1 MQVLVVGSGGREHAI
16 ALKLLESPKVDVVWC
31 YPGNAGMAQ
40 AARIPKLAGS
50 DVNTLAEFAA
60 TEGIELT
67 IVGPEGY
74 LAEGIVD
81 AFRSRDL
88 CIVGPSQA
96 AAQIESSKVFAKRL
110 MEKYGIPTA
119 AYRVFSEYQE
129 AKAYIEEMGVP
140 IVIKADGL
148 AAGKGVVVAE
158 DVETALE
165 AVRVTLSGQRVGE
178 AGRRIVVEEFME
190 GQEVSILA
198 LCDGK
203 TCVPLMPSQ
212 DHKAVGDGDQG
223 PNTGGMGA
231 YSPVPVVDEILQ
243 QEICQSILLP
253 TLKAIHKEGIV
264 YTGVLYAGLMLTAA
278 GPIVVEFNCRFG
290 DPETQALLPRLKTDL
305 AEVLLAIAQGRLS
318 SLPPLEWDPRACV
331 CVIAASHGYPGPHE
345 TGFPIRG
352 LDVLEKMPD
361 VFVYHGATA
370 LRGGEIVTAGGRVLG
385 VSALGDDIQGAR
397 DRAYEAMAQVEFEN
411 IYYRRDIAWRVLG
424 TEKAN

>member
-16 ALKLLESPKVDVVWC
+16 TLKLVQSPKVDAVWC

-40 AARIPKLAGS
+40 AARIPKLDSS
-50 DVNTLAEFAA
+50 DANTLAEFA
-60 TEGIELT
+60 EGQGIDLT

-81 AFRSRDL
+81 VFRSRGL
-88 CIVGPSQA
+88 CIVGPSQSA
-96 AAQIESSKVFAKRL
+96 ARIESSKVFAKGL

-129 AKAYIEEMGVP
+129 AKGYIEEMGAP

-198 LCDGK
+198 LYDGK
-203 TCVPLMPSQ
+203 TCVPLVPSQ

-231 YSPVPVVDEILQ
+231 YSPVPVVDEALQ
-243 QEICQSILLP
+243 REICQSILLP
-253 TLKAIHKEGIV
+253 TLEALHKEGV
-264 YTGVLYAGLMLTAA
+264 TYTGVLYAGLMLTKA
-278 GPIVVEFNCRFG
+278 GPKVVEFNCRFG
-290 DPETQALLPRLKTDL
+290 DPETQALMPRLRTDL
-305 AEVLLAIAQGRLS
+305 AEVLLAVGEGRLA

-331 CVIAASHGYPGPHE
+331 SVIAASQGYPGPHD
-345 TGFPIRG
+345 TGFPIVG
-352 LDVLEKMPD
+352 LDAVEKMDD

-370 LRGGEIVTAGGRVLG
+370 LRGDEIVTAGGRVLSI
-385 VSALGDDIQGAR
+385 SALGDDIQGAR
-397 DRAYEAMAQVEFEN
+397 DRAYEAIAKLDFEN
-411 IYYRRDIAWRVLG
+411 MYYRKDIAWRALDQGKVD
-424 TEKAN
+424 